1 MKTKIQILFTALL
14 VLPIVA
20 LLFGGV
26 ATAAD
31 ESADEC
37 TTEDDCNTAL
47 AEAVEKFQ
55 TATTILNNFSDC
67 SGACNF
73 ATDLWFRCSII
84 GPEGAQMT
92 CDGIYDTGS
101 TKTGKTNT
109 LEIIAALSKSKT
121 ELSAKVTELQQ
132 RVNRFK
138 SADIGTIL
146 SVTVSNNQDRGNLQ
160 IFIDKVID
168 LAAKMVGLTAF
179 VFLVIGGFR
188 LVAAA
193 GNDNQIQKAKTMI
206 IYSIAG
212 LTIVLLAYIIVAAV
226 QGLLYR

>member
-1 MKTKIQILFTALL
+1 M
-14 VLPIVA
+14 LPVVA

-26 ATAAD
+26 ASAATAD
-31 ESADEC
+31 VDEC
-37 TTEDDCNTAL
+37 ATEVNCNAAL
-47 AEAVEKFQ
+47 AAKTAELQA
-55 TATTILNNFSDC
+55 ATTILNNFSDC
-67 SGACNF
+67 SGACDF

-84 GPEGAQMT
+84 GPDGTQTT
-92 CDGIYDTGS
+92 CDGIYGTGN
-101 TKTGKTNT
+101 TKTGETDP
-109 LEIIAALSKSKT
+109 LEIIAALSKSKN

-138 SADIGTIL
+138 SVDTKKIL
-146 SVTVSNNQDRGNLQ
+146 NVNNNQDRAGNLQ
-160 IFIDKVID
+160 IFMDKVID

-188 LVAAA
+188 LVTAA
-193 GNDNQIQKAKTMI
+193 GNDNDAQKAKTMI

-212 LTIVLLAYIIVAAV
+212 LVIVLLAYIIVAAV